1 MWILRLLMM
10 LVLIGF
16 EKKEGRLKNGD
27 DDLVLSFKD

>member
-1 MWILRLLMM
+1 MM

-16 EKKEGRLKNGD
+16 EKEEEEGRLKNGD